1 MMASRTDYFDDVEE
15 KACNLPRCSFSNLRS
30 SFFDMFFAGMLIHNA
45 SFKESLRTWKVL
57 HIQHSH
63 YSATAI
69 FIMLIRPLAIQ
80 SARRAARLHQCLST
94 TANNLNAT
102 TTTAVKNRQF
112 SSGGGKEIM
121 YDVVPKENFGD
132 YKEYS
137 VIFTN
142 RSLNLMSDPFQTVM
156 RDLNN
161 LLKTTYNAR
170 KVAIIP
176 G

>member
-1 MMASRTDYFDDVEE
+1 
-15 KACNLPRCSFSNLRS
+15 
-30 SFFDMFFAGMLIHNA
+30 
-45 SFKESLRTWKVL
+45 
-57 HIQHSH
+57 
-63 YSATAI
+63 
-69 FIMLIRPLAIQ
+69 MLIRPLAIQ
-80 SARRAARLHQCLST
+80 SLRRAARLHQCLST
-94 TANNLNAT
+94 TANNSNAIT
-102 TTTAVKNRQF
+102 TTTIKNRKF
-112 SSGGGKEIM
+112 SSGAGGKEIM